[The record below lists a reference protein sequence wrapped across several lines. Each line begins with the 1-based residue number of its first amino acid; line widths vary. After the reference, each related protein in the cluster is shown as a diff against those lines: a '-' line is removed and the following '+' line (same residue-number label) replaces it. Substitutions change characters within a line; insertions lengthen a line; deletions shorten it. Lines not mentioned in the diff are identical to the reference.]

1 MIVNHAQNCYFSGMS
16 PLLRL
21 PLVLANPSAAEEI
34 QALNPRH
41 HVLVAKG
48 LPVHVPAASCP
59 CCTSRD
65 KICEEISALYLNWAR
80 GTLPALTGL
89 VILTPEPER
98 LKTMLA
104 GDVVT
109 AARWE
114 VSVWLQTPGK
124 TPALPD

>member
-1 MIVNHAQNCYFSGMS
+1 MS
-16 PLLRL
+16 L
-21 PLVLANPSAAEEI
+21 PLPA
-34 QALNPRH
+34 
-41 HVLVAKG
+41 
-48 LPVHVPAASCP
+48 PAAQAV
-59 CCTSRD
+59 T
-65 KICEEISALYLNWAR
+65 KFAKKYLNWAR